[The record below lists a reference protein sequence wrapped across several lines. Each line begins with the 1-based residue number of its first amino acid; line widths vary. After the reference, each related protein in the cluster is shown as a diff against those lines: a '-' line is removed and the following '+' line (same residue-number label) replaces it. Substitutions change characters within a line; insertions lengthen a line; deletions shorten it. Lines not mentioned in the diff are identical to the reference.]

1 MSLWSLHVSKHVEK
15 KPKGQYREFLT
26 LRQLSETPDLEKKCQ
41 ISYKKKV
48 ILTPW
53 YLDVLYDLELNK
65 LHFFG

>member
-41 ISYKKKV
+41 ISYQKKSYFDTMV
-48 ILTPW
+48 FRRFIR
-53 YLDVLYDLELNK
+53 
-65 LHFFG
+65 FGIE